1 AVSLIASG
9 SALLR
14 VRRAQAAAVLLV
26 ASGLGLLLGIGVD
39 ARGAEEAAR
48 QLLTAVGLL
57 LVPLAV
63 IVYPRV
69 TWRAPVDVAGF
80 VVVSTAGAVATLGAE
95 RAPVVGT
102 IALLVPLTLTA
113 LVWWRLERDDGR
125 DRWSQT
131 WLALGLGTSLMIA
144 GFVAF

>member
-1 AVSLIASG
+1 
-9 SALLR
+9 
-14 VRRAQAAAVLLV
+14 
-26 ASGLGLLLGIGVD
+26 
-39 ARGAEEAAR
+39 
-48 QLLTAVGLL
+48 
-57 LVPLAV
+57 
-63 IVYPRV
+63 
-69 TWRAPVDVAGF
+69 
-80 VVVSTAGAVATLGAE
+80 E

-144 GFVAF
+144 GFVAFAVPGEAGVVVATLLCCAVGPCMYLGVHHSELVDVRGLVVHVTVFVTAAIVF